1 MSAEQETDV
10 GTVIAIDGRQIVVEI
25 CKSGGCKSCG
35 LKGLCGSGKT
45 SLLLNFETDDK
56 YQIGDK
62 VLVSVTAGVRVLS
75 SLLVFVFPILALF
88 GFFLIG
94 RMFLHEL
101 GAILFGF
108 GGMAIAFLIVKLL
121 DKLIAKKINFEL
133 GGKCEDLS
141 E

>member
-1 MSAEQETDV
+1 MSAEHETDI
-10 GTVIAIDGRQIVVEI
+10 GTVIAIEGRQITVEI

-45 SLLLNFETDDK
+45 SLLLNFETDDN

-62 VLVSVTAGVRVLS
+62 VLVSVSAGVRVLS
-75 SLLVFVFPILALF
+75 SLLVFIFPILALF
-88 GFFLIG
+88 GFFLVG
-94 RMFLHEL
+94 KLLVSEL
-101 GAILFGF
+101 TAILIGF